1 MKTQCSQIFVGA
13 EDVVPFRGL
22 QLHVVD
28 SLIWVSQ
35 WYNLQSF
42 LQEKSLPLWNR
53 SPGQKFY
60 CEHDGLYI

>member
-53 SPGQKFY
+53 SPG
-60 CEHDGLYI
+60 